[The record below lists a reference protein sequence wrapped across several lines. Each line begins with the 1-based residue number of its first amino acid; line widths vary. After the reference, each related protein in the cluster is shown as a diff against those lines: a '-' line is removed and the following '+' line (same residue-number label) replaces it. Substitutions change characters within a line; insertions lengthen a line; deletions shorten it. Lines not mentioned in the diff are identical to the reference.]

1 MSANWPYNIKHVTP
15 GEPVQAGIVGRPDRT
30 LEERTEYLKERLD
43 AAELGR
49 AIFEVDATVSP
60 DVLPGQPVY
69 WNWSN
74 NRYEKALVAV
84 EQDPTTQVFTV
95 QPSSDCVGMCYR
107 KKSADRADI
116 VLRGL
121 VVFNDLTNSI
131 GETVEPGKYYL
142 SAVEPGKL
150 SKQKP
155 PVTVVVC
162 HVQGPRD
169 NCSDKLRVVVMPQ
182 TKDYVEEHTHYRF
195 DLIARPAGTNTI
207 VADEDEQ
214 LRHEIT
220 DPNPDM
226 QGWLPADH
234 ETFRRVSDD
243 PTTNYAPPGAVF
255 GYNLKKHNAIN
266 RVWPPIPIQSV
277 SMIWD
282 KSENAIGA
290 TEIPLGARGL
300 AIADVNGIWWMSNCY
315 GDVPWPAEYSSA
327 WVDGDGLGAECP
339 RNEVM
344 RVVVIY
350 LRMLLGNDR
359 SVVTSLVQ
367 DVDEV
372 DGETI
377 VAPVAIT
384 NCDDLPASTGDLKLN
399 VDLQFAKTEAVGGQ
413 AIKGVANR
421 HQLARGW
428 VAEGVVT
435 TTPSYLSVTGSRQ
448 TPKAVTISIAAEA
461 IFTAANHGFTT
472 GTKVRLVPDAGS
484 TLPAGVLANTE
495 YFVLDL
501 DLTQNSF
508 KLATTANGTPL
519 TTTAA
524 GTGTFKVISGRYL
537 TPAEKTALSIVSS
550 DPVPVHQ
557 GLLRIDYTDELVE
570 REISPQVIRLSDTV
584 ERLYMDIPYLGF
596 PAEQNSLLRIR
607 LNIPEVNTDQNLKMK
622 VRVRLFGRGGNVI
635 TPSQLPTL
643 YMSYRR
649 LPRPYNSSLQLPT
662 VDTDIDF
669 SESSQSLPRD
679 TVVECDGEEF
689 CVEAGDTVLVT
700 IERRDDNSYDNDV
713 GVLRIA
719 GIIRSDVNNECSPTL

>member
-60 DVLPGQPVY
+60 DVLPGHPVY
-69 WNWSN
+69 WNWST

-84 EQDPTTQVFTV
+84 EQDPVTQIFTV

-107 KKSADRADI
+107 KKAENRADI

-131 GETVEPGKYYL
+131 GEEVVPGKYYL

-169 NCSDKLRVVVMPQ
+169 NCSDKLRVIVMPQ
-182 TKDYVEEHTHYRF
+182 SRDYVEDHTHYRF
-195 DLIARPAGTNTI
+195 DLFPKPCGTNT
-207 VADEDEQ
+207 VYTDDDGQ
-214 LRHEIT
+214 QRHRI
-220 DPNPDM
+220 DNPNPEL

-234 ETFRRVSDD
+234 PTFCRDPND
-243 PTTNYAPPGAVF
+243 PTTNYAPPGAIF

-282 KSENAIGA
+282 KGIELVGA
-290 TEIPLGARGL
+290 TEIPLGGAGL
-300 AIADVNGIWWMSNCY
+300 AICDVNGIWWMSNCL
-315 GDVPWPAEYSSA
+315 GDVPWPAEWSPTYSTGSGF
-327 WVDGDGLGAECP
+327 GDECP

-372 DGETI
+372 NGETI
-377 VAPVAIT
+377 VAPIAIT
-384 NCDDLPASTGDLKLN
+384 NCDDLVASTGDLKLN
-399 VDLQFAKTEAVGGQ
+399 VDLQFAKTESVGGQ
-413 AIKGVANR
+413 AVKGVLNR

-428 VAEGVVT
+428 IAEGVVT
-435 TTPSYLSVTGSRQ
+435 TTPSYLSIVGSRHA
-448 TPKAVTISIAAEA
+448 PKTVTISTATEA
-461 IFTAANHGFTT
+461 IFTAADHGFTV
-472 GTKVRLVPDAGS
+472 GTKVRLVPDDS
-484 TLPAGVLANTE
+484 SVLPTGVAANTE
-495 YFVLDL
+495 YFVLDT

-508 KLATTANGTPL
+508 KLSATAGGTPL
-519 TTTAA
+519 ETTDA

-537 TPAEKTALSIVSS
+537 TPTEKTQLNITTG
-550 DPVPVHQ
+550 DNIPIHQ

-570 REISPQVIRLSDTV
+570 REIAPQIIRLSDTV

-596 PAEQNSLLRIR
+596 PAEQNSLLRVR
-607 LNIPEVNTDQNLKMK
+607 LNIPEVNIEQNLKMK
-622 VRVRLFGRGGNVI
+622 VRVRLFGRGGNAV
-635 TPSQLPTL
+635 TAAQLPTL

-649 LPRPYNSSLQLPT
+649 LPRPYANSLQLPT
-662 VDTDIDF
+662 VDSDLDF
-669 SESSQSLPRD
+669 SSSAQSLVRD
-679 TVVECDGEEF
+679 TVVECDSEEF
-689 CVEAGDTVLVT
+689 DVQAGDTVLVT
-700 IERRDDNSYDNDV
+700 IERRDDNAYDNDV

-719 GIIRSDVNNECSPTL
+719 GIIRSNL

>member
-1 MSANWPYNIKHVTP
+1 MSANWPHNIKHVTP

-49 AIFEVDATVSP
+49 AIFEGDATVSP
-60 DVLPGQPVY
+60 DVLPGHPVY
-69 WNWSN
+69 WNWAN

-84 EQDPTTQVFTV
+84 EQDPVTQVFTV

-107 KKSADRADI
+107 KKAEDRADI

-131 GETVEPGKYYL
+131 GETVVPGKYYL

-169 NCSDKLRVVVMPQ
+169 NCSDKLRVLVMPQ
-182 TKDYVEEHTHYRF
+182 TRDYIEEHTHYRF
-195 DLIARPAGTNTI
+195 ELFAKPCGTNTI
-207 VADEDEQ
+207 YTDDDGKQ
-214 LRHEIT
+214 RHRI
-220 DPNPDM
+220 DNPNPEL

-234 ETFRRVSDD
+234 PTFRRD
-243 PTTNYAPPGAVF
+243 PNDPATNYAPPGAVF

-277 SMIWD
+277 AMIRD
-282 KSENAIGA
+282 RGKGRLGA
-290 TEIPLGARGL
+290 CEIPLGAGGA
-300 AIADVNGIWWMSNCY
+300 AIADVNGIWWMSDCRR
-315 GDVPWPAEYSSA
+315 DVPWPDNWSPSYNP
-327 WVDGDGLGAECP
+327 GQLIGNECP

-344 RVVVIY
+344 RIVVIY
-350 LRMLLGNDR
+350 LRMLIGNDR

-399 VDLQFAKTEAVGGQ
+399 VDLQFAKTEAIGGQ
-413 AIKGVANR
+413 AVKGVANR

-428 VAEGVVT
+428 VTEGVVT
-435 TTPSYLSVTGSRQ
+435 TTPSYLSVTGSRH
-448 TPKAVTISIAAEA
+448 TPKAVTISVAEEA
-461 IFTAANHGFTT
+461 IFTTVNHGFTA
-472 GTKVRLVPDAGS
+472 GTKVRLTTDASS
-484 TLPAGVLANTE
+484 TLPTGVLANTE
-495 YFVLDL
+495 YFVLDT
-501 DLTQNSF
+501 DLTQSSF
-508 KLATTANGTPL
+508 KLSTTAKGTPL
-519 TTTAA
+519 ATTDA

-537 TPAEKTALSIVSS
+537 TAAEKTALSITTN
-550 DPVPVHQ
+550 DAVPVHQ
-557 GLLRIDYTDELVE
+557 GLLRIDYTDELIE

-596 PAEQNSLLRIR
+596 PAGQNSLLRVR

-649 LPRPYNSSLQLPT
+649 LPRPYNNSLQLPT
-662 VDTDIDF
+662 VDTDLDF
-669 SESSQSLPRD
+669 SESSVSLQRD
-679 TVVECDGEEF
+679 VVVECDSEEF
-689 CVEAGDTVLVT
+689 SVQAGDTVLVT
-700 IERRDDNSYDNDV
+700 IERRDDNAYDNDV

-719 GIIRSDVNNECSPTL
+719 GIVRSDV

>member
-15 GEPVQAGIVGRPDRT
+15 GEPVQAGIVNRPDRT

-69 WNWSN
+69 WNWAN

-84 EQDPTTQVFTV
+84 EQDPDTQVFTV

-107 KKSADRADI
+107 KKAADRADI

-121 VVFNDLTNSI
+121 VIFNDLTNSI
-131 GETVEPGKYYL
+131 GETVAPGKYYL
-142 SAVEPGKL
+142 SAVEAGKL

-155 PVTVVVC
+155 PVTVIVC

-182 TKDYVEEHTHYRF
+182 SRDYVEEHTHYRF
-195 DLIARPAGTNTI
+195 DLFAKPCGTNTI
-207 VADEDEQ
+207 YVDDDDKQ
-214 LRHEIT
+214 RHRIDDANEEL
-220 DPNPDM
+220 

-234 ETFRRVSDD
+234 PTFRRD
-243 PTTNYAPPGAVF
+243 PNDPATNYAPPGAIF

-282 KSENAIGA
+282 KGIDLVGA
-290 TEIPLGARGL
+290 TEIPLGGSGL
-300 AIADVNGIWWMSNCY
+300 AVCDVNGIWWMSNCV
-315 GDVPWPAEYSSA
+315 GDVPWPTNWTSNYNTGAGF
-327 WVDGDGLGAECP
+327 GDECP

-377 VAPVAIT
+377 TAPIAIT
-384 NCDDLPASTGDLKLN
+384 NCDDIPASTGDLKLN
-399 VDLQFAKTEAVGGQ
+399 VDLQYAKTEAIGGETV
-413 AIKGVANR
+413 KRVANR

-435 TTPSYLSVTGSRQ
+435 ATPSYLSVRGSRGA
-448 TPKAVTISIAAEA
+448 PKDVTISIAEEA
-461 IFTAANHGFTT
+461 IFTSAAHGFSA
-472 GTKVRLVPDAGS
+472 GTKVRIVPDVS
-484 TLPAGVLANTE
+484 SVLPTGVSANVE
-495 YFVLDL
+495 YFVLDT
-501 DLTQNSF
+501 DLTTNSF
-508 KLATTANGTPL
+508 KLATAANGTPL
-519 TTTAA
+519 ATTLA
-524 GTGTFKVISGRYL
+524 GTGTYKVISGRYL
-537 TPAEKTALSIVSS
+537 TDAEKTALNITTS
-550 DPVPVHQ
+550 DAIPVHQ

-570 REISPQVIRLSDTV
+570 REISPQIIRLSDTV

-607 LNIPEVNTDQNLKMK
+607 LNVPEVNIEQNLTMK
-622 VRVRLFGRGGNVI
+622 IRMRLFGRANG
-635 TPSQLPTL
+635 QLPTL

-649 LPRPYNSSLQLPT
+649 LPRPGATSLPLPT
-662 VDTDIDF
+662 VDADLDPVVPP
-669 SESSQSLPRD
+669 SLPLD
-679 TVVECDGEEF
+679 TVVEIDSESF
-689 CVEAGDTVLVT
+689 DVQVGDTILVT
-700 IERRDDNSYDNDV
+700 VERRDDNAYNNDV
-713 GVLRIA
+713 GLLRIA
-719 GIIRSDVNNECSPTL
+719 GILNTNL

>member
-1 MSANWPYNIKHVTP
+1 MSANWPHNIKHVTP

-69 WNWSN
+69 WNWAT

-84 EQDPTTQVFTV
+84 EQDAVTQVFTV

-107 KKSADRADI
+107 KKAEDRADI

-131 GETVEPGKYYL
+131 GETVAPGKYYL
-142 SAVEPGKL
+142 SAVEAGKL

-182 TKDYVEEHTHYRF
+182 SRDYVEEHTHYRF
-195 DLIARPAGTNTI
+195 ELFTKPCGTNTLYT
-207 VADEDEQ
+207 DDDGKQ
-214 LRHEIT
+214 RHRID
-220 DPNPDM
+220 DPNPEL

-234 ETFRRVSDD
+234 PTFRRDPDD
-243 PTTNYAPPGAVF
+243 ETTSYAPPGAVF
-255 GYNLKKHNAIN
+255 GYNLKKHTALN

-277 SMIWD
+277 AMIRD
-282 KSENAIGA
+282 RGKGRLGA
-290 TEIPLGARGL
+290 CEIPLGAGGA
-300 AIADVNGIWWMSNCY
+300 AIADVNGIWWMSDCRR
-315 GDVPWPAEYSSA
+315 DVPWPDDWTPAYDPGEL
-327 WVDGDGLGAECP
+327 LGNECP

-344 RVVVIY
+344 RIVVIY
-350 LRMLLGNDR
+350 LRMLVGNDR

-399 VDLQFAKTEAVGGQ
+399 VDLQYAKTEAVGGQ
-413 AIKGVANR
+413 VVKRVDNR

-435 TTPSYLSVTGSRQ
+435 TTPSYLTVTGSRN
-448 TPKAVTISIAAEA
+448 TPKAVTISIAEEA
-461 IFTAANHGFTT
+461 IFTSASHGFTA
-472 GTKVRLVPDAGS
+472 GTKVRLVPDSGS
-484 TLPAGVLANTE
+484 MLPSGVAANTE
-495 YFVLDL
+495 YFVLDV

-508 KLATTANGTPL
+508 KLSTAAKGTPL
-519 TTTAA
+519 ATTAA
-524 GTGTFKVISGRYL
+524 GVGTFKVVSGRYL
-537 TPAEKTALSIVSS
+537 TSAEKTALSITTNE
-550 DPVPVHQ
+550 PVPVHQ
-557 GLLRIDYTDELVE
+557 GLLRIDYTDDLVE
-570 REISPQVIRLSDTV
+570 REISPQIIRLSDTV

-596 PAEQNSLLRIR
+596 PADQNSLLRVR
-607 LNIPEVNTDQNLKMK
+607 LNVPEVNVEQNLKMK
-622 VRVRLFGRGGNVI
+622 VRVRLFGRGGGAN
-635 TPSQLPTL
+635 TATQLPTL

-649 LPRPYNSSLQLPT
+649 LPRPGTNALPLPT
-662 VDTDIDF
+662 VDAELDF
-669 SESSQSLPRD
+669 SDSSQSLPRD

-689 CVEAGDTVLVT
+689 DVRAGDTVLVT
-700 IERRDDNSYDNDV
+700 IEHRDDN
-713 GVLRIA
+713 A
-719 GIIRSDVNNECSPTL
+719 

>member
-60 DVLPGQPVY
+60 DVLPGHPVY
-69 WNWSN
+69 WNWST

-107 KKSADRADI
+107 KKAEDRADI

-131 GETVEPGKYYL
+131 GETVAPGKYYL
-142 SAVEPGKL
+142 SAVEAGKL

-169 NCSDKLRVVVMPQ
+169 NCSDKLRVIVMPQ
-182 TKDYVEEHTHYRF
+182 SRDYIEDHTHYRF
-195 DLIARPAGTNTI
+195 DLFPKPCGTNT
-207 VADEDEQ
+207 VYTDDDGQ
-214 LRHEIT
+214 QRHRI
-220 DPNPDM
+220 DNPNNEL

-234 ETFRRVSDD
+234 PTFRRD
-243 PTTNYAPPGAVF
+243 PNDPDTNYAPPGAIF
-255 GYNLKKHNAIN
+255 GYNLKKHQAIN

-282 KSENAIGA
+282 KGIDLVGA
-290 TEIPLGARGL
+290 TEIPLGGAGL
-300 AIADVNGIWWMSNCY
+300 AVCDVNGIWWMSDCK
-315 GDVPWPAEYSSA
+315 GDVPWPENWTPNYNTGAGF
-327 WVDGDGLGAECP
+327 GDECP

-367 DVDEV
+367 DVDTV
-372 DGETI
+372 NGETI
-377 VAPVAIT
+377 VAPIAIT

-399 VDLQFAKTEAVGGQ
+399 VDLQFAKTEGLGGQ
-413 AIKGVANR
+413 AVKGVANR
-421 HQLARGW
+421 HQLLRGW

-435 TTPSYLSVTGSRQ
+435 TTPAYLSVVGSRNKPRA
-448 TPKAVTISIAAEA
+448 TTISVAPEA
-461 IFTAANHGFTT
+461 VFTAANHGFTP
-472 GTKVRLVPDAGS
+472 GTKVRLVADSGS
-484 TLPAGVLANTE
+484 TLPTGVLENTE
-495 YFVLDL
+495 YFVIDD
-501 DLTQNSF
+501 DLTQNAF
-508 KLATTANGTPL
+508 KLAVAANGAPLATTA
-519 TTTAA
+519 A
-524 GTGTFKVISGRYL
+524 GVGTFKVISGRYL
-537 TPAEKTALSIVSS
+537 TPTEKTLLNITTS
-550 DPVPVHQ
+550 DAIPVHQ

-570 REISPQVIRLSDTV
+570 REIAPQIIRLSDTV

-596 PAEQNSLLRIR
+596 PAEQNSLLRVR
-607 LNIPEVNTDQNLKMK
+607 LNVPEVNIEQNLKMK
-622 VRVRLFGRGGNVI
+622 IRVRLFGRGNGA
-635 TPSQLPTL
+635 QLPTL
-643 YMSYRR
+643 YMSFRR
-649 LPRPYNSSLQLPT
+649 LARPGTGSLPLAAN
-662 VDTDIDF
+662 DTELDF
-669 SESSQSLPRD
+669 SASNRGVLANI
-679 TVVECDGEEF
+679 VVECDSEEF
-689 CVEAGDTVLVT
+689 NVQAGDTVLVT
-700 IERRDDNSYDNDV
+700 IERRDDNAYDNDV

-719 GIIRSDVNNECSPTL
+719 GIVRSDAE